1 MLYCFNLIS
10 SFPNRYSEK
19 CNGKK
24 TPECS
29 ANKWILENVP
39 NGEFLIKIGVR
50 HNTAAFTLDLQVNG
64 KSVFANRMVKQI
76 G

>member
-1 MLYCFNLIS
+1 MKNPQIKIKNVPYCFDLIF

-29 ANKWILENVP
+29 ENKWILENVP
-39 NGEFLIKIGVR
+39 NGEFLVTIGVR
-50 HNTAAFTLDLQVNG
+50 HNTAAFTLDL
-64 KSVFANRMVKQI
+64 
-76 G
+76 